1 MVGQMLTLNWLSIS
15 LNQKICKDGEAGITE
30 FTVSP
35 NRSQFLL
42 SVVVV
47 LYTVIVNIELA
58 NTELVILEEIQI
70 RIPGR
75 LLSFL

>member
-1 MVGQMLTLNWLSIS
+1 MLTLNSLSIS
-15 LNQKICKDGEAGITE
+15 LNQNICKDGEAGITE
-30 FTVSP
+30 STVSP
-35 NRSQFLL
+35 SRSQFLL

-47 LYTVIVNIELA
+47 LYTVIANIESA

-70 RIPGR
+70 WIPGC